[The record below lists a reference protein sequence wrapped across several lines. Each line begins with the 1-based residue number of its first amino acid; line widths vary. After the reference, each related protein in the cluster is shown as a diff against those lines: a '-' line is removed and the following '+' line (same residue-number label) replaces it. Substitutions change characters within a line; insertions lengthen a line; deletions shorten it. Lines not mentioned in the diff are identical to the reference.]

1 METIYTERYRAC
13 FELYLK
19 YGGRNLLRIERE
31 MREELGYADFNR
43 RILYGRTEDGVY
55 KPGWIERFEWREH
68 IGRNTTG
75 RKCVLH
81 LSIPDGGNTLA
92 TARVSAS
99 HTSSDEQQK
108 NTLPTGRVS
117 AFPDWLKSVSPEMTW
132 DWKYQ
137 EYIYKHLQRVTDG
150 ECKRLMIFLPPRHGK
165 SELVTVRYAGWRL
178 WNDPKMRIIVSSY
191 NQKLADK
198 FSRSIRRL
206 LSEEEDRRVNTKS
219 SDPGSPTFD
228 GGVDAA
234 AADWVATLGS
244 PTSKGGVDAASADGV
259 VVSSPLNDLPLN
271 EERTTPSA
279 KRGHPSF
286 SKEGSFSTA
295 SQNEQPQ
302 IQRMFPPS
310 RTINTVSQWETAL
323 GGGVKAVGVGA
334 GVTGFGGQLIVID
347 DPVKSRAEAESE
359 TYRDRLWDWYNND
372 LYTRLEPNAAI
383 VLIQTRWH
391 QDDLAGRLLREMKDG
406 GQEWDV
412 INLPALAEAD
422 AGRNAGSLAR
432 TDATAS
438 ESDAEIYDSPD
449 DEERAG
455 SPRSGDPLNRPVGS
469 ALCPERFDE
478 SKLADIRRQLGSY
491 SFAALYQQQPT
502 PAEGGIFK
510 RAWFKRFVDKAPD
523 GLRWKRGYD
532 LAVSTRTSA
541 CYTASFRVAIDKA
554 TGDMYIDGG
563 FRKRIEYPEQKRF
576 IIERMEAERDTDH
589 GIEKALHGQALI
601 QELRRETRTHGRGL
615 RGIDVTVDKVT
626 RALKWSAP
634 AEEGKVVLVS
644 GAWNREFLD
653 EACDF
658 PGGQFDDQVD
668 AVSLAVAMLADAG
681 NKLYRF

>member
-31 MREELGYADFNR
+31 MRALGYADFNR
-43 RILYGRTEDGVY
+43 RILYGRKEDGVY
-55 KPGWIERFEWREH
+55 KPGWIERFEWKKH
-68 IGRNTTG
+68 LSSTGGNTTG
-75 RKCVLH
+75 RECV
-81 LSIPDGGNTLA
+81 STPPG
-92 TARVSAS
+92 R
-99 HTSSDEQQK
+99 SSLEQVTGQQK
-108 NTLPTGRVS
+108 DTLPTGRVS
-117 AFPDWLKSVSPEMTW
+117 GSFQDWLKAVSPEMTW

-137 EYIYKHLQRVTDG
+137 EYIYKHLKRVTDG

-165 SELVTVRYAGWRL
+165 SELVTIRYAGWRL

-206 LSEEEDRRVNTKS
+206 LSDEEDKLNPQLVYATAETVQ
-219 SDPGSPTFD
+219 P
-228 GGVDAA
+228 AA
-234 AADWVATLGS
+234 A
-244 PTSKGGVDAASADGV
+244 
-259 VVSSPLNDLPLN
+259 
-271 EERTTPSA
+271 
-279 KRGHPSF
+279 
-286 SKEGSFSTA
+286 
-295 SQNEQPQ
+295 QNEARVRGTDTTTACPAEM
-302 IQRMFPPS
+302 IARPAAAVRMFPPS

-359 TYRDRLWDWYNND
+359 TYRERLWDWYNND

-412 INLPALAEAD
+412 INLPALAEEGAKD
-422 AGRNAGSLAR
+422 KGERIKDKVEEEEREELGKIEELGEANMGMKDEDIDSG
-432 TDATAS
+432 S
-438 ESDAEIYDSPD
+438 ESGSSPL
-449 DEERAG
+449 
-455 SPRSGDPLNRPVGS
+455 SFLLYPLSFPRVPGT
-469 ALCPERFDE
+469 ALCPDRFNE
-478 SKLADIRRQLGSY
+478 EKLAEIRRQLGSY
-491 SFAALYQQQPT
+491 SFSALYQQQPS

-510 RAWFKRFVDKAPD
+510 RAWFKRFVDKAPG
-523 GLRWKRGYD
+523 GLQWKRGYD

-541 CYTASFRVAIDKA
+541 CYTASFRVAIDRA

-563 FRKRIEYPEQKRF
+563 FRQRIEYPDQKRF
-576 IIERMEAERDTDH
+576 VIERLTAERDTEH

-601 QELRRETRTHGRGL
+601 QDLRRETRTHGRGL
-615 RGIDVTVDKVT
+615 RGIDVTADKVT

-634 AEEGKVVLVS
+634 AEEGKVVLVR

-653 EACDF
+653 EVCDF

-668 AVSLAVAMLADAG
+668 AVSLAVTMLAEAD
-681 NKLYRF
+681 NRLYRF

>member
-31 MREELGYADFNR
+31 MREGLGYADFNR

-55 KPGWIERFEWREH
+55 KPGWIERFEWKEHLGTSTGKSNAFTREAPLNGDGPSG
-68 IGRNTTG
+68 IKASSAQTG
-75 RKCVLH
+75 FTRERV
-81 LSIPDGGNTLA
+81 TLA
-92 TARVSAS
+92 Q
-99 HTSSDEQQK
+99 D
-108 NTLPTGRVS
+108 
-117 AFPDWLKSVSPEMTW
+117 FPDWLKAVSPDMTW

-206 LSEEEDRRVNTKS
+206 LSEEEDKLNAPAVAVS
-219 SDPGSPTFD
+219 EAVQP
-228 GGVDAA
+228 AA
-234 AADWVATLGS
+234 ATTSEVRVRKQENVTVCPAEVIAR
-244 PTSKGGVDAASADGV
+244 PT
-259 VVSSPLNDLPLN
+259 
-271 EERTTPSA
+271 
-279 KRGHPSF
+279 
-286 SKEGSFSTA
+286 
-295 SQNEQPQ
+295 
-302 IQRMFPPS
+302 RMFPPS

-422 AGRNAGSLAR
+422 RRNAGSLAR

-438 ESDAEIYDSPD
+438 EHNAEIIDIRE
-449 DEERAG
+449 DEEQAG
-455 SPRSGDPLNRPVGS
+455 SLRSGDPLNRPVGA
-469 ALCPERFDE
+469 ALCPQRFNE
-478 SKLADIRRQLGSY
+478 EKLADIRRQLGSY

-510 RAWFKRFVDKAPD
+510 RARFKRFVDKAPD
-523 GLRWKRGYD
+523 GLLWKRGYD

-576 IIERMEAERDTDH
+576 IIERMEAESDTDH

-634 AEEGKVVLVS
+634 AEEGKVVLVR

-653 EACDF
+653 EVCDF

-668 AVSLAVAMLADAG
+668 AVSLAVAMLAEAG